1 MFKMIKRINHR
12 DNEMSLAYR
21 DEGQIILTKRRF
33 VNRGVR
39 LCPRMIAPAQL
50 SIGVKLKRHSAV
62 DSSIRRAMMR
72 ALKVL

>member
-1 MFKMIKRINHR
+1 MITSMIKGR
-12 DNEMSLAYR
+12 DNEMSPACR
-21 DEGQIILTKRRF
+21 DEGQIILTKCRF

-39 LCPRMIAPAQL
+39 LYPQMIALAQW
-50 SIGVKLKRHSAV
+50 SIGAKLKRQSAV